1 LAATYSGGFGKPEDF
16 LLVPGGR
23 LLLHT
28 SRMND
33 ATADMAVPGKVGK
46 AGWKLFE
53 CDTAASTNDLARS
66 LPAWSAVRADTQTGG
81 RGRFGRTFVSDRG
94 GLWISAVL
102 PAGGGLAKW
111 AGFSL
116 MVGVHLVRML
126 EDLRIPS
133 ARLRW
138 PNDLMSGRKKLG
150 GLLIEQSAKDVLI
163 VGFGLNISNEPWT
176 SDPALE
182 AISTSIA
189 RVEGI
194 SEKCKNRGGGRLV
207 RLETG
212 PRIKNQCPHGRDAH
226 APWSDIVDPALFR
239 DAPARVSGSVPSIHE
254 MAVRTLDALAEAHQ
268 AMEEGGMKAAIDE
281 LNLRWS
287 RPVPVKISLAG
298 GKTVS
303 GRFAGLDPLGNLRLL
318 DERECEFLVGHQS
331 IEKLTELG

>member
-1 LAATYSGGFGKPEDF
+1 
-16 LLVPGGR
+16 
-23 LLLHT
+23 
-28 SRMND
+28 MNE
-33 ATADMAVPGKVGK
+33 ATADMTVLSGIGR

-53 CDTAASTNDLARS
+53 CATAASTNDLARG
-66 LPAWSAVRADTQTGG
+66 LPAWSAVRAKTQTGG

-138 PNDLMSGRKKLG
+138 PNDLMSGRTKLG

-189 RVEGI
+189 RV
-194 SEKCKNRGGGRLV
+194 
-207 RLETG
+207 
-212 PRIKNQCPHGRDAH
+212 
-226 APWSDIVDPALFR
+226 
-239 DAPARVSGSVPSIHE
+239 SGAVPSVNE
-254 MAVRTLDALAEAHQ
+254 MAARTLDALADAHQ
-268 AMEEGGMKAAIDE
+268 AMDEGGMKAAIDE

-287 RPVPVKISLAG
+287 RPVTVEISLAG

-331 IEKLTELG
+331 IEKLSEIY

>member
-1 LAATYSGGFGKPEDF
+1 M
-16 LLVPGGR
+16 
-23 LLLHT
+23 LLHS
-28 SRMND
+28 SRMNQ
-33 ATADMAVPGKVGK
+33 ANMRVTSGVGK

-53 CDTAASTNDLARS
+53 CDSAASTNDLARD
-66 LPAWSAVRADTQTGG
+66 LPAWSAMRADIQTVG

-102 PAGGGLAKW
+102 PADGGVAKW

-138 PNDLMSGRKKLG
+138 PNDLMSGQKKLG
-150 GLLIEQSAKDVLI
+150 GLLIEQSAKEILI

-189 RVEGI
+189 SI
-194 SEKCKNRGGGRLV
+194 SEHVL
-207 RLETG
+207 
-212 PRIKNQCPHGRDAH
+212 
-226 APWSDIVDPALFR
+226 
-239 DAPARVSGSVPSIHE
+239 SVQE
-254 MAVRTLDALAEAHQ
+254 MAVRTLDALADAHQ
-268 AMEEGGMKAAIDE
+268 AMDEGGMKAAIDE
-281 LNLRWS
+281 LNPRWS
-287 RPVPVKISLAG
+287 RPVPVKISLAC

-303 GRFAGLDPLGNLRLL
+303 GRFTGLDPRGNLRLL
-318 DERECEFLVGHQS
+318 DETDSEFLVEHQG
-331 IEKLTELG
+331 IEKLSEIV